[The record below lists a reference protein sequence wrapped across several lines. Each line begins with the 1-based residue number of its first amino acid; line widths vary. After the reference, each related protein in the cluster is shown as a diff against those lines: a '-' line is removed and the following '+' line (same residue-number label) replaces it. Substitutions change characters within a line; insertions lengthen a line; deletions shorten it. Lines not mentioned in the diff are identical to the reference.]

1 MKKLSYIELSI
12 LAAKELN
19 RPASPMEIWEYIV
32 EKQLY
37 TQLKSYDEE
46 TGLASLGK
54 TPWNTVGAGI
64 YENAK
69 KANGQFQQLEGSK
82 NPKCFFLKG
91 LPEKQV
97 NRQPENIKTAGH
109 DFHERDLHPLL
120 AKWLWINPA
129 FNAYSRTIFHEN
141 SKKNQK
147 GADKW
152 LYPDMVAVNFE
163 YANYSENNVLSLI
176 ERFDKR
182 PIKIFS
188 FELKIDLNFSNYK
201 EYFFQAVSNSSWA
214 NEGYLVALNIAQDNE
229 FVEALQKLSL
239 SFGIGIIELNA
250 QDISQ
255 SKILSPAKF
264 KTQMDYSVVSELAGK
279 NSIFSKFLKTT
290 VDFDPKNQ
298 SRYLN
303 EFDKILEEDDFEQ
316 YLKSKKILN

>member
-1 MKKLSYIELSI
+1 M
-12 LAAKELN
+12 
-19 RPASPMEIWEYIV
+19 
-32 EKQLY
+32 
-37 TQLKSYDEE
+37 
-46 TGLASLGK
+46 
-54 TPWNTVGAGI
+54 
-64 YENAK
+64 
-69 KANGQFQQLEGSK
+69 
-82 NPKCFFLKG
+82 
-91 LPEKQV
+91 
-97 NRQPENIKTAGH
+97 
-109 DFHERDLHPLL
+109 HPLL

-290 VDFDPKNQ
+290 V
-298 SRYLN
+298 
-303 EFDKILEEDDFEQ
+303 ET
-316 YLKSKKILN
+316 